1 MLSSGP
7 LKPEGW
13 AKLLCNHPDRLY
25 VQTLLD
31 IIRFGVRI
39 GYSEPKQQILSCNL
53 PTANNAPE
61 ILTQDLEKQ
70 IAHNRVTRLT
80 SSPTAFI
87 SSPLGLEPKP
97 DGGWRRIHHLSHPR
111 GSPVN
116 CHIPRDHGALEY
128 TSIDDAISVLA
139 TLGKGTIMV
148 KRDLSDAFRHVPV
161 ASVDWWLLGFFW
173 AGFYWVDRFLPFGL
187 RTAPYIF
194 DLFAK
199 GLTWILLAAG

>member
-1 MLSSGP
+1 M
-7 LKPEGW
+7 
-13 AKLLCNHPDRLY
+13 
-25 VQTLLD
+25 QTILD

-39 GYSEPKQQILSCNL
+39 GYTGPKQRILSCNL

-70 IAHNRVTRLT
+70 ITYNRVTRLT
-80 SSPTAFI
+80 TNPAAFI
-87 SSPLGLEPKP
+87 SSPLGLEPKL

-111 GSPVN
+111 GSSVN

-139 TLGKGTIMV
+139 TLGKGTTMV

-161 ASVDWWLLGFFW
+161 APVDWWLLGFFW
-173 AGFYWVDRFLPFGL
+173 AGFYWVDRFLAFGL
-187 RTAPYIF
+187 RTAPYF
-194 DLFAK
+194 
-199 GLTWILLAAG
+199 LTSLPRG